1 VFHDLGGRGRSAVVA
16 AAVAY
21 GGVFVIFALL
31 PFFGALSG
39 AAGAALA
46 AFVTVLLLRRR

>member
-1 VFHDLGGRGRSAVVA
+1 VVA

-21 GGVFVIFALL
+21 AAVFVIFAVL

-39 AAGAALA
+39 AAGAGLA
-46 AFVTVLLLRRR
+46 TFVAVLLRRRR